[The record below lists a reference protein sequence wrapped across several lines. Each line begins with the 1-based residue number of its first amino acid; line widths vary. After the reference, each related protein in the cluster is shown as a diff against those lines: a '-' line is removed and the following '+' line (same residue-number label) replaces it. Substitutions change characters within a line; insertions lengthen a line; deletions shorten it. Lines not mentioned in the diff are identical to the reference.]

1 MFKSKRAHL
10 RHGKYGDTNFD
21 DYYRSKSIDKVTN
34 KYRLKYDRE
43 KHEKEEKELQKTRT
57 LKYKNIKPIKKKTQD
72 IYEINNYFRK
82 DNFSGLQK
90 NIIDLISFFNSSH
103 KTADITSINF
113 LTKFNENLNENNF
126 QLNKNTL
133 PKKISLYNKSHIQ
146 KPYKKNND
154 ISQLKKAKT
163 GSSNYIPKTEPNKK
177 NEYKSS
183 IKKYTNLQ
191 ISKLPIKS
199 EIKDN
204 NKNYKKSNMKIDCNI
219 ITKKPKTNEFIVK
232 NICKTP
238 DNRKKKKT
246 KHKIKRKVDGKEQLI
261 EFNNQKKIYEK
272 DSNNTSNIYFKN
284 TMERDRSA
292 DNYISRTKKKKIN

>member
-146 KPYKKNND
+146 KP
-154 ISQLKKAKT
+154 S
-163 GSSNYIPKTEPNKK
+163 
-177 NEYKSS
+177 
-183 IKKYTNLQ
+183 
-191 ISKLPIKS
+191 
-199 EIKDN
+199 
-204 NKNYKKSNMKIDCNI
+204 
-219 ITKKPKTNEFIVK
+219 
-232 NICKTP
+232 
-238 DNRKKKKT
+238 
-246 KHKIKRKVDGKEQLI
+246 
-261 EFNNQKKIYEK
+261 KKIM
-272 DSNNTSNIYFKN
+272 IYHK
-284 TMERDRSA
+284 
-292 DNYISRTKKKKIN
+292 